1 MSKKNVRRIMAL
13 LLSAVSL
20 SGLAAC
26 AGDKKPE
33 NPVSSDVSSASGE
46 TTDGGYVLPPRTGD
60 PEFNGMCFPMT
71 GAESRG
77 LNMDSLID
85 LMSIMNVHS
94 MRNWMHATNLLTK
107 DLKPR
112 EKKVNQQKEWISKL
126 TAKGIT
132 KIVGM
137 SHYWFWPEKYGVTDR
152 SAAPYRDRTEGS
164 EYCEW
169 IALYEETWYALAS
182 AFPEIKYW
190 EVGNEFNSD
199 AFLHP
204 KNFYADGKKFT
215 LDEKAAIVTEMCF
228 AASAGIHRANPI
240 TSGEFGNGSTE
251 PDDYFGAVAWHCY
264 MLNEKFDIDNW
275 VSYNDSV
282 YEIMKIYGD
291 ADKKVYLTEYGFS
304 DGGSEE
310 TDAAQAEYLR
320 QIYDAV
326 YNRMLYVDSLYPFRL
341 EEDNTKLGINDIEVF
356 YGIFRVFDRESFGAK
371 EKAKAICGTYGGDL
385 SALDKYK
392 GSNSVYP
399 TNISNK

>member
-1 MSKKNVRRIMAL
+1 MAL

-26 AGDKKPE
+26 TGDKKPE
-33 NPVSSDVSSASGE
+33 NPVSSDVSSAPGE

-60 PEFNGMCFPMT
+60 PEFNGICFPMT

-190 EVGNEFNSD
+190 
-199 AFLHP
+199 
-204 KNFYADGKKFT
+204 
-215 LDEKAAIVTEMCF
+215 
-228 AASAGIHRANPI
+228 
-240 TSGEFGNGSTE
+240 
-251 PDDYFGAVAWHCY
+251 
-264 MLNEKFDIDNW
+264 
-275 VSYNDSV
+275 
-282 YEIMKIYGD
+282 
-291 ADKKVYLTEYGFS
+291 
-304 DGGSEE
+304 
-310 TDAAQAEYLR
+310 
-320 QIYDAV
+320 
-326 YNRMLYVDSLYPFRL
+326 
-341 EEDNTKLGINDIEVF
+341 
-356 YGIFRVFDRESFGAK
+356 
-371 EKAKAICGTYGGDL
+371 
-385 SALDKYK
+385 
-392 GSNSVYP
+392 
-399 TNISNK
+399 

>member
-1 MSKKNVRRIMAL
+1 
-13 LLSAVSL
+13 
-20 SGLAAC
+20 
-26 AGDKKPE
+26 
-33 NPVSSDVSSASGE
+33 
-46 TTDGGYVLPPRTGD
+46 
-60 PEFNGMCFPMT
+60 
-71 GAESRG
+71 
-77 LNMDSLID
+77 
-85 LMSIMNVHS
+85 
-94 MRNWMHATNLLTK
+94 
-107 DLKPR
+107 
-112 EKKVNQQKEWISKL
+112 
-126 TAKGIT
+126 
-132 KIVGM
+132 
-137 SHYWFWPEKYGVTDR
+137 
-152 SAAPYRDRTEGS
+152 
-164 EYCEW
+164 
-169 IALYEETWYALAS
+169 
-182 AFPEIKYW
+182 
-190 EVGNEFNSD
+190 
-199 AFLHP
+199 
-204 KNFYADGKKFT
+204 
-215 LDEKAAIVTEMCF
+215 
-228 AASAGIHRANPI
+228 
-240 TSGEFGNGSTE
+240 
-251 PDDYFGAVAWHCY
+251 

-399 TNISNK
+399 TNISKK

>member
-1 MSKKNVRRIMAL
+1 MAL

-26 AGDKKPE
+26 TGDKKPE

-46 TTDGGYVLPPRTGD
+46 TTDGGYVLPQRTGD

-152 SAAPYRDRTEGS
+152 SAAPYRDRT
-164 EYCEW
+164 
-169 IALYEETWYALAS
+169 
-182 AFPEIKYW
+182 
-190 EVGNEFNSD
+190 
-199 AFLHP
+199 
-204 KNFYADGKKFT
+204 
-215 LDEKAAIVTEMCF
+215 
-228 AASAGIHRANPI
+228 
-240 TSGEFGNGSTE
+240 
-251 PDDYFGAVAWHCY
+251 
-264 MLNEKFDIDNW
+264 
-275 VSYNDSV
+275 
-282 YEIMKIYGD
+282 
-291 ADKKVYLTEYGFS
+291 
-304 DGGSEE
+304 
-310 TDAAQAEYLR
+310 
-320 QIYDAV
+320 
-326 YNRMLYVDSLYPFRL
+326 
-341 EEDNTKLGINDIEVF
+341 
-356 YGIFRVFDRESFGAK
+356 
-371 EKAKAICGTYGGDL
+371 
-385 SALDKYK
+385 
-392 GSNSVYP
+392 
-399 TNISNK
+399 

>member
-1 MSKKNVRRIMAL
+1 MAL

-26 AGDKKPE
+26 TGDKKPE
-33 NPVSSDVSSASGE
+33 NPVSSDVSSAPGE

-60 PEFNGMCFPMT
+60 PEFNGICFPMT

-182 AFPEIKYW
+182 TFPEIKYW

-228 AASAGIHRANPI
+228 AASAGIHRANPDAVVIFPGLAPEGGFTIMRKFLRRVYQNI

-310 TDAAQAEYLR
+310 TDAAQAE
-320 QIYDAV
+320 
-326 YNRMLYVDSLYPFRL
+326 
-341 EEDNTKLGINDIEVF
+341 
-356 YGIFRVFDRESFGAK
+356 
-371 EKAKAICGTYGGDL
+371 
-385 SALDKYK
+385 
-392 GSNSVYP
+392 
-399 TNISNK
+399 